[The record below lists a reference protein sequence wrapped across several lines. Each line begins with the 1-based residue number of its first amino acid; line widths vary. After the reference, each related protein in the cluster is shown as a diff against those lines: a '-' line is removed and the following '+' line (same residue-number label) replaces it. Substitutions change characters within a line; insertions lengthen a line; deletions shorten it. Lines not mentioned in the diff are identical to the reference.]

1 MNVNIPPTPPHPTP
15 PHPSVCNTDLQRN
28 NIFLWRNAMNANIP
42 PTTPHLY
49 ARTTKY
55 AYIIIYLSER
65 DWRFLRLPGNLQ
77 PLPSIYIIYH
87 IYIISAVIYG
97 FFRPSVLDL
106 AGSRFRRTEG
116 IEGIEGT
123 EGTWVSGRQGATRH
137 TPPQHQ
143 TWPFLG
149 FNLGTRCWRD
159 WPGSREHDLVSTLET
174 KHIEIPT
181 V

>member
-1 MNVNIPPTPPHPTP
+1 MQWTLTSPPPHPTP
-15 PHPSVCNTDLQRN
+15 PICMQHRSSTQQHLLMTQCNERQH
-28 NIFLWRNAMNANIP
+28 P

-65 DWRFLRLPGNLQ
+65 DWRFLRLPGNPQ
-77 PLPSIYIIYH
+77 PLPYIYNIYIYMIY

-116 IEGIEGT
+116 TEGT
-123 EGTWVSGRQGATRH
+123 EGTWVSGRQGTTRH
-137 TPPQHQ
+137 IPPEHQ
-143 TWPFLG
+143 TSPFLG
-149 FNLGTRCWRD
+149 FNLGTRCWPD

-174 KHIEIPT
+174 KLEIPT